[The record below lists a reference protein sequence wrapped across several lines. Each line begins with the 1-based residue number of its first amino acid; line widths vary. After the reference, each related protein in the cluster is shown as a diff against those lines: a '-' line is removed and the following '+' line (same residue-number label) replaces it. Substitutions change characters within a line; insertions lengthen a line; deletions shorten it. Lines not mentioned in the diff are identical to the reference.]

1 MAEGSQV
8 ADATA
13 DAAGE
18 TAGTDG
24 GGAETGAGGA
34 ETGAGGAET
43 GGTETGG
50 AETGGAETGGADK
63 GQGWLRRLFRYCWR
77 YRGDVLLALGASL
90 AGMAVMALVPLVP
103 KLIIDDVIV
112 RHERSLAPWAT
123 LLIVAALVVYVLTYV
138 RRFYGG
144 RLALDVQHALRT
156 DMYASITRLDGR
168 RQDNLSTGQV
178 IGRGTSDLQLIQGL
192 LFMVPMLIGNILL
205 FLVSL
210 VVMAVLSPLLTVVAL
225 AVAPALWI
233 LASRSRTRLFPATWY
248 AQGQAAAVAG
258 VVDGAVTGVR
268 VVKGFGQEAQET
280 DKLREAGRR
289 LFAARLRTVRLNS
302 RYTPALQAVPAL
314 GQVAMLAL
322 GGWMAT
328 RGQISLGTF
337 VAFSTYLAQLVGPVR
352 MLTMVLTIGQQARA
366 GVERVFELI
375 DTEPVI
381 HERPDARELPEDAP
395 ATVEFDR
402 VSFGYDPER
411 PVLSEVSLRIEPGE
425 TLAVVGAS
433 GSGKSTLSMLL
444 PRFYD
449 VSSGAV
455 RIGGHDVREL
465 TYDSLR
471 GAIGLVPEDSFL
483 FSDTVRANL
492 AYGLPDASEERI
504 RAAARAAQADG
515 FISALPDGY
524 DTEVGEQGLTL
535 SGGQRQRLA
544 LARAIL
550 TDPRLLILDDA
561 TSAVDARVEHEIH
574 EALRGVMAGRT
585 TLLIAHRP
593 STLAL
598 ADRIAVMERGRVVDV
613 GTDAELRARSALY
626 RNLLTEDAAPDVP
639 AVPSAPAVPDVPAV
653 PSAPATPA
661 APGGDGAARTAAP
674 AAGNGSRPWAGADG
688 PAHAEPR
695 GGGAHAAGFAGAF
708 GGEAA
713 ASGLAEP
720 CLEEEPS
727 ADGDRPARGREGCS
741 RPAAGPRARGGDDPA
756 HASGEADG
764 DGVASEP
771 WIRPAGDGA
780 DGAVQAGGARPR
792 YGDAPGHAAADAAGP
807 DAGRPSRRGGDGAA
821 PEPWA
826 RPDDGEGRCR
836 PHGGDDPDHA
846 RAGDGDGAGFAGVS
860 SGGPGARPGGA
871 GAARGRQVT
880 PELWV
885 RPAGDGRK
893 AGAPAVAAVAGPGM
907 AGALSGMPATPELL
921 AKVAALPPAT
931 DTPDIDEEAATRA
944 EETYGLRRLLRGFGA
959 PLALALLLVA
969 LDALAGLLL
978 PVLIRHGIDQGVQ
991 RLALGAVWTASGLAL
1006 LVVLAQWAV
1015 QVGETRLTGRT
1026 GERVLYALRV
1036 KIFAQLQRLGLDY
1049 YERELTGKIMTRM
1062 TTDVD
1067 ALSTFLQTGL
1077 VTAVVSL
1084 LTFFGILVALL
1095 VIDVQLALVV
1105 FLTLPP
1111 LIIGTVLFRRRSVK
1125 AYQLARE
1132 RVSVVNADLQESVA
1146 GLRIVQAFRRER
1158 SGRERFAARSDAYR
1172 QARLRGQRLISVYFP
1187 FVQLLSSVASAL
1199 VLIVGAG
1206 RVGDGT
1212 LTTGAL
1218 VAYLL
1223 YIDLFFA
1230 PVQQLSQVFDGY
1242 QQATVSLGRI
1252 QELLREPTTTPVADA
1267 PREVGAMR
1275 GEIAF
1280 EDVRF
1285 RYGDGEEA
1293 LAGISLTI
1301 PAGQTVAF
1309 VGETGAGKSTLVKL
1323 VARFYDPTGGA
1334 VRVDGADLRELDL
1347 TEYRGHLG
1355 VVPQEPY
1362 LFAGTVRDAIA
1373 YGRPDASDAEV
1384 EAAARAVGAH
1394 EMVASLDGGYLHE
1407 VAERGRNLSAGQRQL
1422 IALARAEL
1430 VDPDILL
1437 LDEATA
1443 ALDLATEA
1451 LVNQA
1456 TDRLTGR
1463 RTTLVVAHR
1472 LTTAARADRVVVLDH
1487 GRVVEDGT
1495 HEELVARDGRYAT
1508 LWRTFMGETA
1518 PAVA

>member
-1 MAEGSQV
+1 MAGVAADV
-8 ADATA
+8 AD
-13 DAAGE
+13 E
-18 TAGTDG
+18 TD
-24 GGAETGAGGA
+24 ETGKRDASGPDAGR
-34 ETGAGGAET
+34 
-43 GGTETGG
+43 
-50 AETGGAETGGADK
+50 
-63 GQGWLRRLFRYCWR
+63 GWVRRLFGYCWQ
-77 YRGDVLLALGASL
+77 YRSDVLLALGASL

-112 RHERSLAPWAT
+112 KHDRSLAPWAI

-156 DMYASITRLDGR
+156 EMFAAIARFDGR
-168 RQDNLSTGQV
+168 RQDKLSTGQI
-178 IGRGTSDLQLIQGL
+178 IGRATSDLQLIQGV
-192 LFMVPMLIGNILL
+192 LFMVPMMIGNILL

-233 LASRSRTRLFPATWY
+233 IASRSRIRLFPATWY

-280 DKLREAGRR
+280 DKLRGVGRR

-328 RGQISLGTF
+328 RGQITLGTF

-352 MLTMVLTIGQQARA
+352 MLTMLLTIGQQARA

-381 HERPDARELPEDAP
+381 DERPDARELPEDAP

-550 TDPRLLILDDA
+550 TDPRLLVLDDA

-613 GTDAELRARSALY
+613 GTDKELRARSAVY
-626 RNLLTEDAAPDVP
+626 RRLLTDESEAVAAR
-639 AVPSAPAVPDVPAV
+639 
-653 PSAPATPA
+653 
-661 APGGDGAARTAAP
+661 GGDDAEHAVGL
-674 AAGNGSRPWAGADG
+674 AGG
-688 PAHAEPR
+688 
-695 GGGAHAAGFAGAF
+695 F

-713 ASGLAEP
+713 ATALVEP
-720 CLEEEPS
+720 CPCLDGEP
-727 ADGDRPARGREGCS
+727 REGGDHAAEL
-741 RPAAGPRARGGDDPA
+741 RPRGGDDPE
-756 HASGEADG
+756 HADG
-764 DGVASEP
+764 CP
-771 WIRPAGDGA
+771 
-780 DGAVQAGGARPR
+780 
-792 YGDAPGHAAADAAGP
+792 
-807 DAGRPSRRGGDGAA
+807 
-821 PEPWA
+821 
-826 RPDDGEGRCR
+826 
-836 PHGGDDPDHA
+836 
-846 RAGDGDGAGFAGVS
+846 
-860 SGGPGARPGGA
+860 RPGG
-871 GAARGRQVT
+871 VT
-880 PELWV
+880 PKLWV
-885 RPAGDGRK
+885 RPDGDGRK
-893 AGAPAVAAVAGPGM
+893 DGTAVGTGAVAGGPGL

-931 DTPDIDEEAATRA
+931 DTPDIDEERAARP
-944 EETYGLRRLLRGFGA
+944 EESYGLRRLLRGFGA
-959 PLALALLLVA
+959 PLAVALLLVA
-969 LDALAGLLL
+969 VDAIAGLLL

-991 RLALGAVWTASGLAL
+991 RLSLGAVWAASGLAL
-1006 LVVLAQWAV
+1006 LVVLVQWAA
-1015 QVGETRLTGRT
+1015 QIGETQMTGRT

-1095 VIDVQLALVV
+1095 IIDVELALVV

-1111 LIIGTVLFRRRSVK
+1111 LIIGTVVFRRRSVK
-1125 AYQLARE
+1125 AYELARE

-1158 SGRERFAARSDAYR
+1158 SGRERFAERSDAYR
-1172 QARLRGQRLISVYFP
+1172 QARVRGQRLISVYFP

-1206 RVGDGT
+1206 RVQDGT
-1212 LTTGAL
+1212 LTAGAL

-1252 QELLREPTTTPVADA
+1252 QELLREPTSTPVTDT
-1267 PREVGAMR
+1267 PRELRAMR
-1275 GEIAF
+1275 GEIDF
-1280 EDVRF
+1280 DEVRF

-1334 VRVDGADLRELDL
+1334 VRVDGVDLREFDL

-1373 YGRPDASDAEV
+1373 YGRPGASDAEV

-1394 EMVASLDGGYLHE
+1394 DMVASLDGGYLHE
-1407 VAERGRNLSAGQRQL
+1407 VSERGRNLSAGQRQL

-1430 VDPDILL
+1430 VNPDILL

-1495 HEELVARDGRYAT
+1495 HEELVARDGRYAA

-1518 PAVA
+1518 PATV